1 MVGRAK
7 IAVIGAG
14 NVGATCA
21 LWIVS
26 QQLGDVV
33 LVDIP
38 QMQNATRGKALDLY
52 ECAPVRRFD
61 CTVTGTADYA
71 DIAGADVVVLTAG
84 VPRKPGMSR
93 DDLIKTNV
101 AIVRS
106 VSEQI
111 AAHAP
116 GSIVIVVSNPL
127 DAMVYTA
134 WKVTGF
140 PTNRIVG
147 QAGCLDMARF
157 KAFIAEETG
166 FSVEDINT
174 LLLGG
179 HGDDMVPLPRFTNI
193 AGTWD
198 DHFPLVVW
206 QTGSGTQSNMNVN
219 EVLSNRAIALAGGVL
234 GSKDPVH
241 PNDHVNLSQSSND
254 TFPTAMHIAAVTAL
268 HERLLPALRDL
279 GAALAAK
286 SREFADVV
294 KIGRT
299 HLMDAVPLTLGQEF
313 SGYTVQVERGA
324 GRVAATVPALLE
336 LALGGTAV
344 GTGLNSHPRFAQ
356 RVAAVIAQLTGHPF
370 VTAPN
375 KFEALAAHDA
385 IVQTSGALKTTAAAL
400 MKVANDVRW
409 MASGP
414 RSGIGELTIPPNEPG
429 SSIMPGKVNPTQ
441 SEALTMVA
449 VQVLGN
455 DAAIGFAGA
464 SGNFELNVYKPV
476 LIYNLLQ
483 SIGLLADAAASFRR
497 HCVSGIGADRQR
509 IAELVGNSL
518 MLVTALTPYI
528 GYDKAAEIAKHA
540 HAEGATL
547 REVALELGYV
557 SGEQF
562 DAWVQPQRMTRPGG

>member
-38 QMQNATRGKALDLY
+38 QMENATRGKALDLY

-157 KAFIAEETG
+157 KAFIAEDTG

-193 AGTWD
+193 AGIPVTEFMSAERLD
-198 DHFPLVVW
+198 ELVERAKQGGGEIVALL
-206 QTGSGTQSNMNVN
+206 GTS
-219 EVLSNRAIALAGGVL
+219 AYYAPA
-234 GSKDPVH
+234 
-241 PNDHVNLSQSSND
+241 
-254 TFPTAMHIAAVTAL
+254 AAVTQMVEAIV
-268 HERLLPALRDL
+268 RDKKRILPCAGYCDGQYGIDGLYVGVPCVL
-279 GAALAAK
+279 GAGGMERILEVHLEPGEQDLLTASAGHV
-286 SREFADVV
+286 RELVEVV
-294 KIGRT
+294 QRQY
-299 HLMDAVPLTLGQEF
+299 P
-313 SGYTVQVERGA
+313 
-324 GRVAATVPALLE
+324 E
-336 LALGGTAV
+336 LA
-344 GTGLNSHPRFAQ
+344 
-356 RVAAVIAQLTGHPF
+356 
-370 VTAPN
+370 
-375 KFEALAAHDA
+375 
-385 IVQTSGALKTTAAAL
+385 
-400 MKVANDVRW
+400 
-409 MASGP
+409 
-414 RSGIGELTIPPNEPG
+414 
-429 SSIMPGKVNPTQ
+429 
-441 SEALTMVA
+441 
-449 VQVLGN
+449 
-455 DAAIGFAGA
+455 
-464 SGNFELNVYKPV
+464 
-476 LIYNLLQ
+476 
-483 SIGLLADAAASFRR
+483 
-497 HCVSGIGADRQR
+497 
-509 IAELVGNSL
+509 
-518 MLVTALTPYI
+518 
-528 GYDKAAEIAKHA
+528 
-540 HAEGATL
+540 
-547 REVALELGYV
+547 
-557 SGEQF
+557 
-562 DAWVQPQRMTRPGG
+562 